1 MAYLIGYHGKDNQW
15 SYWTTKHGFARK
27 DLKNVSM
34 FKNRKGAAK
43 VLASALDK
51 YPSQFGKFHMVD
63 RLYLVDQ
70 SNPNNNMKWSDY
82 LDSLKPKPVFEL
94 AAISADKKYM
104 WYKRS
109 DDKWNS
115 DANDSAL
122 SRYKNLTDAKEVMN
136 QIVVETLPSLVEY
149 VGVWNVNKKD
159 WASDLTKVKLD
170 EVDNNDGD
178 KSSEVIDSKEMTD
191 KSESPVDLPDLIDAL
206 TQSAEPVEEPLTDES
221 ESIVDGP
228 DLIDV
233 LTHSAEPVE
242 EQSTD
247 TDSLNEFPVNVK
259 VKSLLDS
266 LGFNI
271 YDVLRSIKI
280 ISRLSQLSEQLD
292 KVVHMLD
299 VQDTQDLLHIIE
311 LDDLNDFSKLKVIDA
326 LREVRRDR
334 RKAKDLA
341 GFAEALRQ
349 SVDFEKLS
357 NVLNDEA
364 LTDIDNRAYRFRRDE
379 IGQWADESLDD
390 LVIDHGVS
398 DEELMGDD
406 DNK

>member
-1 MAYLIGYHGKDNQW
+1 MAYVIGYHGKDNQW

-43 VLASALDK
+43 ALTSALDK
-51 YPSQFGKFHMVD
+51 YPSQFGKFHMID

-70 SNPNNNMKWSDY
+70 SNPNNNIKWSDY

-122 SRYKNLTDAKEVMN
+122 SRYNNLTDAKEVMN
-136 QIVVETLPSLVEY
+136 QIVVGTLPNLAVY
-149 VGVWNVNKKD
+149 IGVWNVNKKD

-170 EVDNNDGD
+170 EADHNDGD
-178 KSSEVIDSKEMTD
+178 KSFEAIDSKEMTD
-191 KSESPVDLPDLIDAL
+191 KLESPVDVPGLIDAM
-206 TQSAEPVEEPLTDES
+206 TQPPESVEEP
-221 ESIVDGP
+221 
-228 DLIDV
+228 
-233 LTHSAEPVE
+233 
-242 EQSTD
+242 STD
-247 TDSLNEFPVNVK
+247 IDSSNEFPVNVK

-271 YDVLRSIKI
+271 HDVLRSIKI
-280 ISRLSQLSEQLD
+280 IARLSQLSDQLD

-326 LREVRRDR
+326 LIEVRRER

>member
-1 MAYLIGYHGKDNQW
+1 MAYVIGYHGKDNQW

-43 VLASALDK
+43 ILTSALDK
-51 YPSQFGKFHMVD
+51 YPNQFGKFHMVD

-82 LDSLKPKPVFEL
+82 LESLKPKPVFEL

-122 SRYKNLTDAKEVMN
+122 SRYNNLTDAKEVMN
-136 QIVVETLPSLVEY
+136 QIVIGTLPNLVEY
-149 VGVWNVNKKD
+149 IGVWNVNKKD
-159 WASDLTKVKLD
+159 WASDLTKIKLD
-170 EVDNNDGD
+170 EPADNDD
-178 KSSEVIDSKEMTD
+178 DELSEAIDYKEMTD
-191 KSESPVDLPDLIDAL
+191 KSESPVDVSGLIAAM
-206 TQSAEPVEEPLTDES
+206 TQPPETVEEP
-221 ESIVDGP
+221 
-228 DLIDV
+228 
-233 LTHSAEPVE
+233 
-242 EQSTD
+242 STD
-247 TDSLNEFPVNVK
+247 TDSLNEFPVNAK
-259 VKSLLDS
+259 VKSLLNS

-271 YDVLRSIKI
+271 HDVLRSIKI
-280 ISRLSQLSEQLD
+280 IARLSQLSDQLD

-299 VQDTQDLLHIIE
+299 IQDTQDLLHIIE
-311 LDDLNDFSKLKVIDA
+311 LDDLNDFSKLKVIEA
-326 LREVRRDR
+326 LREVRRER

-341 GFAEALRQ
+341 GFAEALHQ
-349 SVDFEKLS
+349 SIDFEKLN

-364 LTDIDNRAYRFRRDE
+364 LTDINNRAYRFRRDE
-379 IGQWADESLDD
+379 IGKWADASLDD

-398 DEELMGDD
+398 DEEVIQCIHVL
-406 DNK
+406 KSKKF

>member
-1 MAYLIGYHGKDNQW
+1 MGYVIGYHGKDNQW

-34 FKNRKGAAK
+34 FRNRKGAAK

-70 SNPNNNMKWSDY
+70 SNPNNNIKWPDY
-82 LDSLKPKPVFEL
+82 LESLKPKSVFEL
-94 AAISADKKYM
+94 AVISADKKYM

-122 SRYKNLTDAKEVMN
+122 SRYNNLTDAKEAMN
-136 QIVVETLPSLVEY
+136 QIIVGTLPKLAVY
-149 VGVWNVNKKD
+149 VGVWNVNKKG
-159 WASDLTKVKLD
+159 WASDLVRVKLD
-170 EVDNNDGD
+170 EADDDD
-178 KSSEVIDSKEMTD
+178 KSSEVIVSKEMTD
-191 KSESPVDLPDLIDAL
+191 KSESPVDVPGFIDLL
-206 TQSAEPVEEPLTDES
+206 TQPSESVEEPLTD
-221 ESIVDGP
+221 I
-228 DLIDV
+228 DLLIQP
-233 LTHSAEPVE
+233 AKPVE
-242 EQSTD
+242 EPSTD
-247 TDSLNEFPVNVK
+247 IDSSNEFPVNVK

-271 YDVLRSIKI
+271 HDVLWSIKI
-280 ISRLSQLSEQLD
+280 IARLSQLSEQLD

-326 LREVRRDR
+326 LREVRRER

-341 GFAEALRQ
+341 GFAEALHQ
-349 SVDFEKLS
+349 SIDFEKLN
-357 NVLNDEA
+357 NVLDSEA
-364 LTDIDNRAYRFRRDE
+364 LTDINNRDYRFRRDE
-379 IGQWADESLDD
+379 IGQWADKSLDD

-398 DEELMGDD
+398 DEEV
-406 DNK
+406 

>member
-1 MAYLIGYHGKDNQW
+1 MAYVIGYHGKDKQW

-43 VLASALDK
+43 ILASALDK
-51 YPSQFGKFHMVD
+51 YPNQFGKFHMVD

-70 SNPNNNMKWSDY
+70 NNPNNNMKWSDY
-82 LDSLKPKPVFEL
+82 LESLKPKPVFEL

-122 SRYKNLTDAKEVMN
+122 SRYNNLTDAKEVMN
-136 QIVVETLPSLVEY
+136 HIVVGTLPNLVEY

-178 KSSEVIDSKEMTD
+178 KSSEVIDSKKMTD
-191 KSESPVDLPDLIDAL
+191 KSEAPVDVSCLIDAM
-206 TQSAEPVEEPLTDES
+206 TQPPESVEEL
-221 ESIVDGP
+221 
-228 DLIDV
+228 
-233 LTHSAEPVE
+233 
-242 EQSTD
+242 STD
-247 TDSLNEFPVNVK
+247 TDSSNEFPVNVK

-271 YDVLRSIKI
+271 HDVLRSIKI
-280 ISRLSQLSEQLD
+280 IIQLSQLSDQLD
-292 KVVHMLD
+292 KAVHMLD

-311 LDDLNDFSKLKVIDA
+311 LDDLNDFSKLKVINA
-326 LREVRRDR
+326 LTEVRRER

-341 GFAEALRQ
+341 GFAEALNQ

-364 LTDIDNRAYRFRRDE
+364 LTDIDNRSYRFRRDE
-379 IGQWADESLDD
+379 IGQWADTSLDD
-390 LVIDHGVS
+390 LLIDHGVS
-398 DEELMGDD
+398 DEELMGNDD
-406 DNK
+406 DK

>member
-1 MAYLIGYHGKDNQW
+1 MAYVIGYHGKDNQW

-43 VLASALDK
+43 TLMGALSK

-70 SNPNNNMKWSDY
+70 NNPNNNMKWSDY
-82 LDSLKPKPVFEL
+82 LESLKPKPIFEL
-94 AAISADKKYM
+94 AAISADKKHM

-109 DDKWNS
+109 DNQWSSNV
-115 DANDSAL
+115 NDPSL
-122 SRYKNLTDAKEVMN
+122 SRYNTFVDAKEAMLQLVFG
-136 QIVVETLPSLVEY
+136 TLPNLVEY
-149 VGVWNVNKKD
+149 IGVWNVNKKD
-159 WASDLTKVKLD
+159 WASDLTKVKFNEADDNAD
-170 EVDNNDGD
+170 EL
-178 KSSEVIDSKEMTD
+178 SEAADSKEMTD
-191 KSESPVDLPDLIDAL
+191 KSESPVDVPGLIDVL
-206 TQSAEPVEEPLTDES
+206 SQPAESVEEPLTD
-221 ESIVDGP
+221 I
-228 DLIDV
+228 DLLIQP
-233 LTHSAEPVE
+233 AKPVE
-242 EQSTD
+242 EPSTD
-247 TDSLNEFPVNVK
+247 TDSSNEFPVNVK

-271 YDVLRSIKI
+271 HDVLRSIKI
-280 ISRLSQLSEQLD
+280 IARLSQLSDQLD

-311 LDDLNDFSKLKVIDA
+311 LDDLNDFSKLKVIGA
-326 LREVRRDR
+326 LREVRRER

-341 GFAEALRQ
+341 GFAEALHQ

-406 DNK
+406 DNDNE

>member
-70 SNPNNNMKWSDY
+70 NNPNNNMKWSDY

-115 DANDSAL
+115 DANDSTL
-122 SRYKNLTDAKEVMN
+122 SRYNNLTDAKEVMS
-136 QIVVETLPSLVEY
+136 QIVVGTLPSLVEY
-149 VGVWNVNKKD
+149 IGVWNVNKKD

-170 EVDNNDGD
+170 EADDNDNEL
-178 KSSEVIDSKEMTD
+178 SEAIDSKEMTD
-191 KSESPVDLPDLIDAL
+191 RLESSVDVSGLIDAM
-206 TQSAEPVEEPLTDES
+206 TQPPEPVEEPLTD
-221 ESIVDGP
+221 DN
-228 DLIDV
+228 
-233 LTHSAEPVE
+233 
-242 EQSTD
+242 
-247 TDSLNEFPVNVK
+247 SLNEFPVNVK

-271 YDVLRSIKI
+271 DDVLRSIKI
-280 ISRLSQLSEQLD
+280 ITRLSQLSDQLD
-292 KVVHMLD
+292 KIVHILD

-311 LDDLNDFSKLKVIDA
+311 LDDLNDFSKLKVIEA
-326 LREVRRDR
+326 LREVRRER

-341 GFAEALRQ
+341 GFAAALRQ

-379 IGQWADESLDD
+379 IGQWADKSLDD

-398 DEELMGDD
+398 DEELLGDN

>member
-1 MAYLIGYHGKDNQW
+1 MGYVIGYHGKDNQW

-34 FKNRKGAAK
+34 FRNRKGAAK

-51 YPSQFGKFHMVD
+51 YPNQFGKFHMVD

-70 SNPNNNMKWSDY
+70 NNPNNNMKWSDY
-82 LDSLKPKPVFEL
+82 LESLKPKPVFEL
-94 AAISADKKYM
+94 AAVSADKKYM

-122 SRYKNLTDAKEVMN
+122 SRYNNLTDAKEVMN
-136 QIVVETLPSLVEY
+136 QIVVGTLPNLVEY
-149 VGVWNVNKKD
+149 IGVWNVSKKD

-170 EVDNNDGD
+170 EADDNDDD
-178 KSSEVIDSKEMTD
+178 KSSEAIDFKEMTD
-191 KSESPVDLPDLIDAL
+191 KSESPVDVPGLIDLL
-206 TQSAEPVEEPLTDES
+206 TQPAKPVEESLTDVES
-221 ESIVDGP
+221 S
-228 DLIDV
+228 
-233 LTHSAEPVE
+233 
-242 EQSTD
+242 
-247 TDSLNEFPVNVK
+247 NEFPVNAK

-271 YDVLRSIKI
+271 CDVLRSIKI
-280 ISRLSQLSEQLD
+280 IIQLSQLSDQLD

-311 LDDLNDFSKLKVIDA
+311 LNDLNDFSKLKVIEA
-326 LREVRRDR
+326 LREVRRER

-341 GFAEALRQ
+341 GFAEALHQ
-349 SVDFEKLS
+349 SVDFEKLN
-357 NVLNDEA
+357 NVLDSEA
-364 LTDIDNRAYRFRRDE
+364 LTDINNRAYRFRRDE
-379 IGQWADESLDD
+379 IGQWADKSLND
-390 LVIDHGVS
+390 LVIDHGVG
-398 DEELMGDD
+398 DEELIGDD
-406 DNK
+406 DNGNE

>member
-1 MAYLIGYHGKDNQW
+1 MAYVIGYHGKDNQW

-27 DLKNVSM
+27 HLKNVSM
-34 FKNRKGAAK
+34 FRNRKGAAK

-70 SNPNNNMKWSDY
+70 SNPNKNMKWSDY
-82 LDSLKPKPVFEL
+82 LESLKPKSVFEL
-94 AAISADKKYM
+94 AVISADKKYM

-122 SRYKNLTDAKEVMN
+122 SRYNNLTDAKEAMN
-136 QIVVETLPSLVEY
+136 QIIVGTLPKLAVY

-170 EVDNNDGD
+170 EADDNDDD
-178 KSSEVIDSKEMTD
+178 KLSEAIDSKEMTD
-191 KSESPVDLPDLIDAL
+191 KSESPVDVPGLIDVL
-206 TQSAEPVEEPLTDES
+206 TQPAESVEEPLTD
-221 ESIVDGP
+221 I
-228 DLIDV
+228 DLLIQPP
-233 LTHSAEPVE
+233 EPVE
-242 EQSTD
+242 ESSTD
-247 TDSLNEFPVNVK
+247 TDSSNEFPVNAK
-259 VKSLLDS
+259 AKSLLDS

-271 YDVLRSIKI
+271 HDVLRSIKI
-280 ISRLSQLSEQLD
+280 IARLSQLSDQLD

-299 VQDTQDLLHIIE
+299 MQDTQDLLHIIE
-311 LDDLNDFSKLKVIDA
+311 LDDLNDFSKLKVIEA
-326 LREVRRDR
+326 LREVRRER

-341 GFAEALRQ
+341 GFAEALHQ
-349 SVDFEKLS
+349 SIDFEKLN
-357 NVLNDEA
+357 NVLDSEA
-364 LTDIDNRAYRFRRDE
+364 LTDINNRAYRFRRDE
-379 IGQWADESLDD
+379 IGKWADASLDD

-398 DEELMGDD
+398 
-406 DNK
+406 N

>member
-51 YPSQFGKFHMVD
+51 YPNQFGKFHTVD

-82 LDSLKPKPVFEL
+82 LESLKPKPVFEL

-122 SRYKNLTDAKEVMN
+122 SRYNNLTDAKEVMD
-136 QIVVETLPSLVEY
+136 QIVVETLPNLVEY

-170 EVDNNDGD
+170 EADDNDD
-178 KSSEVIDSKEMTD
+178 DELSEAIDSKKMID
-191 KSESPVDLPDLIDAL
+191 KSESPVDVSGLIDAMP
-206 TQSAEPVEEPLTDES
+206 QPPEPVEEPLTD
-221 ESIVDGP
+221 I
-228 DLIDV
+228 DLLIQP
-233 LTHSAEPVE
+233 AKPVE
-242 EQSTD
+242 EPSTD
-247 TDSLNEFPVNVK
+247 IDSSNEFPVNVK

-271 YDVLRSIKI
+271 HDVLRSIKI
-280 ISRLSQLSEQLD
+280 IARLSQLSEQLD
-292 KVVHMLD
+292 KIVHTLE

-326 LREVRRDR
+326 LREVRRER

-379 IGQWADESLDD
+379 IGQWADKSLDD

-398 DEELMGDD
+398 DEELMGND

>member
-1 MAYLIGYHGKDNQW
+1 MAYVIGYHGKDNQW

-27 DLKNVSM
+27 NLKNVSM
-34 FKNRKGAAK
+34 FRNRKGAAK

-70 SNPNNNMKWSDY
+70 NNPNNNMKWSDY
-82 LDSLKPKPVFEL
+82 LESLKPKPVFEL

-122 SRYKNLTDAKEVMN
+122 SRYNNLTDAKEVMN
-136 QIVVETLPSLVEY
+136 QIVVETLPNLVEY
-149 VGVWNVNKKD
+149 IGVWNVNKKD

-170 EVDNNDGD
+170 EANDHD
-178 KSSEVIDSKEMTD
+178 DDELSEAIDYKEMTD
-191 KSESPVDLPDLIDAL
+191 KSESPVDVPGLIDAI
-206 TQSAEPVEEPLTDES
+206 TQSAEPVEEPLTD
-221 ESIVDGP
+221 
-228 DLIDV
+228 
-233 LTHSAEPVE
+233 
-242 EQSTD
+242 
-247 TDSLNEFPVNVK
+247 TDSSNEFPVNVK

-271 YDVLRSIKI
+271 HDVLRSIKI
-280 ISRLSQLSEQLD
+280 VARLSQFSEQLD

-311 LDDLNDFSKLKVIDA
+311 LDDLNDFSKLKVIEA
-326 LREVRRDR
+326 LREVRRER

-341 GFAEALRQ
+341 GFAEALHQ
-349 SVDFEKLS
+349 SIDFEKLNNMLDS
-357 NVLNDEA
+357 EA
-364 LTDIDNRAYRFRRDE
+364 LTDIDNRDYRFRRDE
-379 IGQWADESLDD
+379 IGQWADKSLND

-398 DEELMGDD
+398 DEDLMGDY